1 MSEKS
6 TNLQAEETAEL
17 DLSDVER
24 RVGQLVG
31 GGQLWDACTASDIRR
46 WVMAM
51 DYPNPL
57 HWDEEFAKAGKYGGL
72 VAPQSMAVGLDYGHG
87 CAPAC
92 VGYIPGSHLIF
103 GGEEW
108 WFYGTPVRIGDTL
121 SQERRFHDYRVANTK
136 FAGPTMFSRG
146 DTTHTNQNGALVAR
160 ERATSIRYLAAEA
173 EKRGMYAKALGPV
186 RRWTSTELAEIE
198 KVRYDWLMSNRLGV
212 SPAFE
217 EVKVGDRLPRRV
229 IGPHSIASF
238 TTEYRAFL
246 FNIWGTF
253 RWTAPPGVEDP
264 WVNQDPG
271 WVDGFAFDEEGAR
284 IDPRLRDG
292 LYVGPSRGHIDS
304 ERASEV
310 GMVRSY
316 GYGATMGAWCTD
328 YLAYWA
334 GTDGMVRHSRATFRL
349 PSYEGDVTYFDGEV
363 VGKEPESVW
372 GVPLV
377 QVKLR
382 LTNQDGGV
390 LVDCLAELELPYA
403 TSRTTT
409 GG

>member
-1 MSEKS
+1 MNKKS
-6 TNLQAEETAEL
+6 TERTVAL
-17 DLSDVER
+17 DLSDVEH
-24 RVGQLVG
+24 RVGTPIG
-31 GGQLWDACTASDIRR
+31 GGQLWEPCSASDIRR

-57 HWDEEFAKAGKYGGL
+57 HWDQEFARESRYGGL
-72 VAPQSMAVGLDYGHG
+72 IAPQSIAVALDYGHG
-87 CAPAC
+87 AAPAC
-92 VGYIPGSHLIF
+92 VGRIPNSHLIF

-108 WFYGTPVRIGDTL
+108 WFYGCPVRPGDQL
-121 SQERRFHDYRVANTK
+121 FQERRFHDYKVVETR

-146 DTTHTNQNGALVAR
+146 DTTHRNQHGALVAR
-160 ERATSIRYLAAEA
+160 ERSTAIRYLAEEAAE
-173 EKRGMYAKALGPV
+173 RGMYENQLGEIKTWSAP
-186 RRWTSTELAEIE
+186 ELAEIE
-198 KVRYDWLMSNRLGV
+198 ALRTEWLLSNRLGV
-212 SPAFE
+212 SPRFD

-253 RWTAPPGVEDP
+253 RWTAPTGVEDP
-264 WVNQDPG
+264 WVHQDPG
-271 WVDGFAFDEEGAR
+271 WTEGFAFDEEGAE

-292 LYVGPSRGHIDS
+292 LYVGPSRGHID
-304 ERASEV
+304 ADKAGAV
-310 GMVRSY
+310 GMARAY

-334 GTDGMVRHSRATFRL
+334 GNDGMVRHSKADFRS
-349 PSYEGDVTYFDGEV
+349 PAFEGDITCFDAEIV
-363 VGKEPESVW
+363 DKKPESSW

-377 QVKLR
+377 RIRLK

-390 LVDCLAELELPYA
+390 LVDCTAEVELPL
-403 TSRTTT
+403 
-409 GG
+409 

>member
-1 MSEKS
+1 VSKKS
-6 TNLQAEETAEL
+6 AGPEITEL
-17 DLSDVER
+17 DLSDVDH

-31 GGQLWDACTASDIRR
+31 GGQLWDPCSSSDIRR

-57 HWDEEFAKAGKYGGL
+57 HWDEEFARASVFGGL
-72 VAPQSMAVGLDYGHG
+72 IAPQSIAVGLDYGHG
-87 CAPAC
+87 AAPAC
-92 VGYIPGSHLIF
+92 VGHIPGSHLIF

-108 WFYGTPVRIGDTL
+108 WFYGCPVRPGDKL
-121 SQERRFHDYRVANTK
+121 FQERRFHDYKVTETK

-146 DTTHTNQNGALVAR
+146 DTTHTNQHGVLVAR

-173 EKRGMYAKALGPV
+173 EKRGMYESQLGAV
-186 RRWTSTELAEIE
+186 KRWTEAELAEIG
-198 KVRYDWLMSNRLGV
+198 KLRHDWLMSNRMGV
-212 SPAFE
+212 SPHFE
-217 EVKVGDRLPRRV
+217 EVKVGEVLPRRV

-253 RWTAPPGVEDP
+253 GWVAPPGVEDP
-264 WVNQDPG
+264 WIYQDPG
-271 WVDGFAFDEEGAR
+271 WTEGFAFDEEGAK
-284 IDPRLRDG
+284 IDPRKRDG

-304 ERASEV
+304 ARASEV
-310 GMVRSY
+310 GMVRAY

-334 GTDGMVRHSRATFRL
+334 GHDGMVRHSKANFRG
-349 PSYEGDVTYFDGEV
+349 PAFEGDVTYFDAEII
-363 VGKEPESVW
+363 GKEPESTW

-382 LTNQDGGV
+382 LTNQDSGV
-390 LVDCLAELELPYA
+390 VADCTAEVELPL
-403 TSRTTT
+403 
-409 GG
+409 